1 MDRRTFVGLTAST
14 LLAGTPDS
22 IKANLFNA
30 KTDERITVRFLG
42 TGAADWDGRDERGEL
57 RRLTSILVDG
67 HILIDFTPTDKD
79 MLPADCHPEVIFYT
93 HSHGDHYNPSAA
105 LKLGIKQVYLSQTW
119 YDIAKDEFEK
129 AAKELNLDLP
139 VITPI
144 YIGQQITIGDL
155 TFTPLPGN
163 HATDHLFEQALIYLI
178 EKQITRILYA
188 TDTSGLTATAT
199 RLIGIDA
206 HQKGTPITALIMEAT
221 IGMGYDSDYRLFTH
235 TSVAQIEQIVRV
247 LTATKRYIPSIGQ
260 PVYLTHLARTL
271 HGTQAEL
278 DAHLPAPLRAA
289 YDGLEVV
296 FQAD

>member
-129 AAKELNLDLP
+129 AAKELHLDLP

-178 EKQITRILYA
+178 EKQRTRILYA

-199 RLIGIDA
+199 RLIGIDV

-221 IGMGYDSDYRLFTH
+221 IGMGHDNDYRLFTH

-247 LTATKRYIPSIGQ
+247 LTATKRYTPSIEQ